1 MKQIDRLSEIAN
13 LLLDVKLAE
22 VQKASRAREESL
34 ARLADLNVAPSDDP
48 DPIAAAQVDLRYQLW
63 ADARR
68 AEINMTLARQT
79 AKWMEAQDDARAA
92 FGKAEVLRKLR

>member
-1 MKQIDRLSEIAN
+1 MKPIHRLSKIAD
-13 LLLDVKLAE
+13 LLLDLRLAE
-22 VQKASRAREESL
+22 LQKAGRAREESL
-34 ARLADLNVAPSDDP
+34 ARLADLNVAPSTDP
-48 DPIAAAQVDLRYQLW
+48 DPVAAAQVDVRYQLW

-79 AKWMEAQDDARAA
+79 AKWMEARDSARAA